1 MSNVKVCRLA
11 LAVLVILFFPWHA
24 HAQGIGRMAGIWNND
39 ATGENIIITPD
50 PVGGWQFWS
59 SDFGQAR
66 ITSASFE
73 GANIKVEGREGLLC
87 FYIATL
93 TAGNRMN
100 WQLRS
105 GNRSCLSR
113 IFTRAE

>member
-1 MSNVKVCRLA
+1 MSKVCRLA
-11 LAVLVILFFPWHA
+11 SAALVFLFLPWQT

-66 ITSASFE
+66 ITSASYQ
-73 GANIKVEGREGLLC
+73 GANIKVEGRGLSC
-87 FYIATL
+87 FYYATL
-93 TAGNRMN
+93 TAGHRMN
-100 WQLRS
+100 WQLRA
-105 GNRSCLSR
+105 GDRGCLSR